1 MTTLIGSVRESSSN
15 GLLPAPSHHSRYLEF
30 AYAEHQKI
38 HKDHFK
44 VFRLERRQGAQVIWC
59 GRDF

>member
-15 GLLPAPSHHSRYLEF
+15 GLSPAPSHHSRYLES

-38 HKDHFK
+38 HKDHVK
-44 VFRLERRQGAQVIWC
+44 VFRLERKQGA
-59 GRDF
+59 